1 MCFVVCLNDGPYVF
15 VKKIAPKEK
24 YSPTD
29 QEKAKGCIVYAL
41 QYFQ

>member
-1 MCFVVCLNDGPYVF
+1 MCLNEDSSVF